1 LNTRSRDFSPRHP
14 PARGITRTV
23 ANRRQP
29 AQAVSISYMDL
40 SNTKIAVLGT
50 GQMGGALV
58 RGWAKAEG
66 LLTPA
71 NIRLYDVRA
80 EAARTLATETGATA
94 CAEAADAVQGA
105 DVVLLAV
112 KPYLIAER
120 LRTLGSALPVGSLIV
135 SVAAGISLKTLEQ
148 AIGFETP
155 VIRVMPNTPALV
167 GEGAS
172 AFCRGTHAREEHAAL
187 VDSLF
192 SAVGRCVEVTEAQ
205 IDAVVG
211 VSGSGPAY
219 FYLLIEA
226 LTDGGVRAGL
236 PRDVARTL
244 AAQTALGAAKM
255 VLETGQHP
263 AALKDAV
270 TTPGGTTIA
279 ALGVL
284 EAGGVRAALMD
295 AVRAAAE
302 RSKELG

>member
-1 LNTRSRDFSPRHP
+1 
-14 PARGITRTV
+14 
-23 ANRRQP
+23 
-29 AQAVSISYMDL
+29 MDL
-40 SNTKIAVLGT
+40 TETRIAVLGT

-58 RGWAKAEG
+58 RGWAKAG

-71 NIRLYDVRA
+71 NLRLYDVRA
-80 EAARTLATETGATA
+80 EAARALADETDAVA
-94 CAEAADAVQGA
+94 FAEAAEAVAGA
-105 DVVLLAV
+105 DVVLVAV
-112 KPYLIAER
+112 KPYVAAER
-120 LRTLGSALPVGSLIV
+120 LRTLSTALPVGSLVI
-135 SVAAGISLKTLEQ
+135 SIATGITLKTLEQ
-148 AIGFETP
+148 SIGFETP
-155 VIRVMPNTPALV
+155 VVRVMPNTPALV

-172 AFCRGTHAREEHAAL
+172 AFCRGTHADEEDAAR
-187 VDSLF
+187 VTALF

-226 LTDGGVRAGL
+226 LSDGGVRAGL

-255 VLETGQHP
+255 ILETGQHP

-270 TTPGGTTIA
+270 TTPGGTTMA

-284 EAGGVRAALMD
+284 ESSGVRGALMD
-295 AVRAAAE
+295 AVRAAAD